1 MAKLSQKFV
10 TLLSKAINSVIDQIN
25 ERITA
30 RLPVTINKNTFVV
43 AQGLVTFRSYIGVFL
58 ILSNEVRQIQME
70 RT

>member
-10 TLLSKAINSVIDQIN
+10 TLLSKAINTVIDQIN

-30 RLPVTINKNTFVV
+30 RLPVTFNKNTFVV
-43 AQGLVTFRSYIGVFL
+43 AKGLVTFRSYIGVFL

>member
-10 TLLSKAINSVIDQIN
+10 TLLSKAINSVNDQGN

-43 AQGLVTFRSYIGVFL
+43 AQGLVAFRCYIGVFF
-58 ILSNEVRQIQME
+58 
-70 RT
+70 

>member
-10 TLLSKAINSVIDQIN
+10 TLLSKAINSVNDQGN

-30 RLPVTINKNTFVV
+30 RLPVTFNKNTFVV

>member
-10 TLLSKAINSVIDQIN
+10 TLLSKAINSVNDQGN

-43 AQGLVTFRSYIGVFL
+43 AKGLVTFRSYIGVFC
-58 ILSNEVRQIQME
+58 IYSNFR
-70 RT
+70 

>member
-10 TLLSKAINSVIDQIN
+10 TLLSKAINSVNDQGN

-43 AQGLVTFRSYIGVFL
+43 AKGLVTFRCYTGVFFF
-58 ILSNEVRQIQME
+58 NDNFQ
-70 RT
+70 

>member
-10 TLLSKAINSVIDQIN
+10 TLLSKAINSVNDQIN

-43 AQGLVTFRSYIGVFL
+43 AQGLVTFRSYIGVFFDF
-58 ILSNEVRQIQME
+58 IQ
-70 RT
+70 

>member
-30 RLPVTINKNTFVV
+30 RLPVT
-43 AQGLVTFRSYIGVFL
+43 FL
-58 ILSNEVRQIQME
+58 I
-70 RT
+70 RTPL